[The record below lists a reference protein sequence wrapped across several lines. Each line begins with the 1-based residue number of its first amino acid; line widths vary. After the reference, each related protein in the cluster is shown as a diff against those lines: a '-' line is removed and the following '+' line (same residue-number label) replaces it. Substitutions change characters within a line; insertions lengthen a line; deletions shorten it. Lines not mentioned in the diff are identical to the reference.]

1 MNFYFQLTTFD
12 SIIRAFSAADYKA
25 IPMNSR
31 ELILPRLVLSRRIR
45 KTPFEERVFEQR
57 ASAFTTYNHM
67 PLGSYYISAEEDY
80 RHLCEHVQ
88 VWDVSCERQVEVVGP
103 DAMELV
109 ELITP
114 RDMSKCRIGQC
125 KYAPLVD
132 QHGGVVNDPIIL
144 RLAENRFWVSIAD
157 SGVLHWIRGI
167 AYGKGM
173 DVSVFEPDV
182 SPLAV
187 QGPKSDDL
195 MADILDDGI
204 RDLKFFWFTKAEIA
218 GTEVVV
224 ARSGWSGQ
232 GGFEI
237 YLQDGAKGLDLWD
250 VIWEAGR
257 KYNIRA
263 GCPNLIDRIER
274 GFLSYGSDMT
284 LENNPYECGL
294 DRFLEPGKEA
304 EFMSAAALTEI
315 LENGVRKNLVHL
327 SVSGSPLASPR
338 SVWDVVDENTRKV
351 GILTSLAYS
360 PKYKS
365 NLAFATIDASANQ
378 AGRALRVHVN
388 GEEFREAWIADRNW
402 KVRH

>member
-1 MNFYFQLTTFD
+1 
-12 SIIRAFSAADYKA
+12 
-25 IPMNSR
+25 MNSR
-31 ELILPRLVLSRRIR
+31 QLILPRLVLSRRIR
-45 KTPFEERVFEQR
+45 KTPFEERVFEQS

-80 RHLCEHVQ
+80 RHLCRHVQ

-103 DAMELV
+103 DAMKLV
-109 ELITP
+109 ELVTP

-132 QHGGVVNDPIIL
+132 ERGGVVNDPVIL
-144 RLAENRFWVSIAD
+144 RLAEDRFWISIAD

-195 MADILDDGI
+195 MADILGDEI
-204 RDLKFFWFTKAEIA
+204 RGLKFFWFTKGEIA
-218 GTEVVV
+218 DTEVII

-237 YLQDGAKGLDLWD
+237 YLQDGSKGLDLWD
-250 VIWEAGR
+250 AIWEAGR
-257 KYNIRA
+257 PYSIRA

-294 DRFLEPGKEA
+294 DRFLEKSKEA
-304 EFMSAAALTEI
+304 ESMSTAALAEI
-315 LENGVRKNLVHL
+315 LKNGVRRNLVQL
-327 SVSGSPLASPR
+327 SVNGGPLVSPR
-338 SVWDVVDENTRKV
+338 SVWDVVDERKNKV

-360 PKYKS
+360 PKYES
-365 NLAFATIDASANQ
+365 NLAFATIDASAN
-378 AGRALRVHVN
+378 RVDKKLMVHVN
-388 GEEFREAWIADRNW
+388 GEEFRDARITDRNW